1 MVRPEGFEP
10 STVGLEVRSAIM
22 SLVMT
27 DNKRKNRFI
36 EELDDDTPMEMAAE
50 GDDGRFYNTIRE
62 LIEANE
68 RFAQLQRE
76 KESKD
81 KSD

>member
-1 MVRPEGFEP
+1 M
-10 STVGLEVRSAIM
+10 I
-22 SLVMT
+22 

-36 EELDDDTPMEMAAE
+36 EELDADTPMEIAIQA
-50 GDDGRFYNTIRE
+50 DDGRFYNTIRE

>member
-1 MVRPEGFEP
+1 MRPEGFEP
-10 STVGLEVRSAIM
+10 STVGLEVRCARM

-36 EELDDDTPMEMAAE
+36 EELDDDTPMEMSVM

-68 RFAQLQRE
+68 RFAKLQFE

-81 KSD
+81 KLD

>member
-1 MVRPEGFEP
+1 MF
-10 STVGLEVRSAIM
+10 
-22 SLVMT
+22 LVMT

-36 EELDDDTPMEMAAE
+36 EELDADTPMEIEIQA
-50 GDDGRFYNTIRE
+50 DDGRFYNTIRE